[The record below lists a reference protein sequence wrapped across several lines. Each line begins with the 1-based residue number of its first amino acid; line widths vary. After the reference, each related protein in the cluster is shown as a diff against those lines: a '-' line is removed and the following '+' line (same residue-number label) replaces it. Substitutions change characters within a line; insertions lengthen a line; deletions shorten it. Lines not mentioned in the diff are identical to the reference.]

1 MIETEGEDEMKSR
14 WLIRALGGMT
24 ALILG
29 VMVTLA
35 LAQTGL
41 LNGTPAHVYAGNG
54 CPAGMHSCSD
64 DKHCCPATAVYD
76 CVVNSCDASKS
87 RTCYT
92 NTDDNNKY
100 LSQCCSQLINCP

>member
-1 MIETEGEDEMKSR
+1 MKSR
-14 WLIRALGGMT
+14 WLIRTLGGAT

-41 LNGTPAHVYAGNG
+41 LNGTTAHVYASNG
-54 CPAGMHSCSD
+54 CPAGMHVCAD

-87 RTCYT
+87 RRCYAA
-92 NTDDNNKY
+92 TDENLKY
-100 LSQCCSQLINCP
+100 LQQCCSALIRCQ